1 MIKIE
6 NGVIVT
12 DFKNPMDILND
23 IRCAVWSFIKISK
36 EAGAPDQ
43 VIEKTLIAMIVEGF
57 KINDKVVLREVKG
70 SDLTDEQKLDNLA
83 KDIIEELNK
92 KIGGEE

>member
-23 IRCAVWSFIKISK
+23 IKCAVWSFIKIAK
-36 EAGAPDQ
+36 AAGAPDQ

-57 KINDKVVLREVKG
+57 EINDKVVLKEVKG

-92 KIGGEE
+92 KIGGTE